1 MILRISDVKIKAT
14 GEGVP
19 YYAFFFLFK
28 YLLPA
33 KIVPAVL
40 IIKFISKLQETR
52 PDPTPLTPHPL
63 GLEAVRM
70 LQEDILPVITIEWV
84 NEATHRSGVTGV
96 LTAMRKKLSLVDC
109 VSFDIMRKLGIKKV
123 FAYDPHFK
131 EQGFMPI

>member
-1 MILRISDVKIKAT
+1 MSVFIDTSALLAILDADDEHHKKAKGIWTGIISEEETIICSN
-14 GEGVP
+14 
-19 YYAFFFLFK
+19 Y
-28 YLLPA
+28 
-33 KIVPAVL
+33 VL
-40 IIKFISKLQETR
+40 VETFALVQNR
-52 PDPTPLTPHPL
+52 L

-123 FAYDPHFK
+123 FAFDPHFK
-131 EQGFMPI
+131 EQGFVSV